1 MILRIALP
9 TPLHRLF
16 DYRLPV
22 TAATAIPAPGCRVRV
37 PFGNRELIGLVAEHA
52 EQSDM
57 PLAKLKPVLEILDP
71 QPVLD
76 PLLFDLGR
84 WAASYYQHPIGDAL
98 SQLLPVLLRQGR
110 PAEFVHATLW
120 RARAGASLERLSS
133 SAHRQREL
141 LQLLLDH
148 PQGIST
154 DAIRTEGA
162 QPRLLSALEQKGL
175 AESFEHQPQHQVT
188 ELSDQILLE
197 APLVLH
203 DEQAAAMAALEQAEG
218 FSPFLL
224 YGVTGSGKTEIY
236 LQAIERTLAAG
247 RQALVLVPEIG
258 LTPQTLARFRARFR
272 VPVHVLHSNLTD
284 RQRLDTWLHARSGRA
299 RIVIGT
305 RSAIFTPLKNPG
317 LIIVD
322 EEHDNS
328 FKQQDGFRYHARDLA
343 VVRANREQVPIILG
357 SATPALESL
366 QNAIDG
372 RYQLLRLTRRAGN
385 ARPPRFE
392 LLDIRQQ
399 PLDAGLS
406 QELMRRMHEH
416 LGRGTQVML
425 FLNRRGFSP
434 SLICDQCGT
443 VVDCTRCDAH
453 MTLHRHPPHL
463 HCHHCDRQ
471 TPIPRA
477 CAHCG
482 STRLKPL
489 GIGTERA
496 EDALRQHF
504 PDVPI
509 LRVDRDS
516 TARKQ
521 ALEKIM
527 AQVHSGAPC
536 ILLGTQMLAKG
547 HHFPRVT
554 LVAILDADA
563 GLFSADFRGMEKT
576 AQLIL
581 QVAGRAGRADHPGEV
596 LLQTLHAEHP
606 MLQTLIASDY
616 LAFARQE
623 MQPRRAAALPPFA
636 YHALIRAEATR
647 QGWAEQFLRELR
659 TQTLADQPLPTGLQI
674 IGPFPSPMEK
684 RGGLFRAQLLLTAR
698 ARGPLHALLAAL
710 VEQAQQHPQGRRV
723 RWTLDVDPVDN
734 Y

>member
-9 TPLHRLF
+9 IPLHQLF
-16 DYRLPV
+16 DYRPPLDGAP
-22 TAATAIPAPGCRVRV
+22 PLPGCRVRV
-37 PFGNRELIGLVAEHA
+37 PFGRRELIGLVVAPC

-57 PLAKLKPVLEILDP
+57 PLSRLKPVLEVLDR

-76 PLLFDLGR
+76 PGLLQFGL
-84 WAASYYQHPIGDAL
+84 WAAHYYQHPVGDAL
-98 SQLLPVLLRQGR
+98 SQLLPILLRQGR
-110 PAEFVHATLW
+110 AAEFAHATLW
-120 RARAGASLERLSS
+120 RAAPGATLDHLSS

-154 DAIRTEGA
+154 DGIRAEGG
-162 QPRLLSALEQKGL
+162 QPRLLATLGDKGL
-175 AESFEHQPQHQVT
+175 AEAFERQPKPAQAALT
-188 ELSDQILLE
+188 DQLLKQ
-197 APLVLH
+197 PHLTLH
-203 DEQAAAMAALEQAEG
+203 DEQARALQALEQAQG

-236 LQAIERTLAAG
+236 LQAIERTLQEG

-272 VPVHVLHSNLTD
+272 VPVHVLHSNLSD
-284 RQRLDTWLHARSGRA
+284 RERLDTWLHARAGTA
-299 RIVIGT
+299 RIIIGT
-305 RSAIFTPLKNPG
+305 RSAVFTPLARAG

-322 EEHDNS
+322 EEHDSS
-328 FKQQDGFRYHARDLA
+328 FKQQEGFRYHARDLA
-343 VVRANREQVPIILG
+343 VARANREGVPIILG

-366 QNAIDG
+366 HNATLG
-372 RYQLLRLTRRAGN
+372 RYRLLQLNQRAGK

-399 PLDAGLS
+399 PLEAGLS
-406 QELMRRMHEH
+406 QPLMQRMREH
-416 LGRGTQVML
+416 LDRGTQVLL

-453 MTLHRHPPHL
+453 MTLHRTPPHL

-477 CAHCG
+477 CAQCG

-496 EDALRQHF
+496 EDALAHHF
-504 PDVPI
+504 PDVPV

-521 ALEKIM
+521 SLEKIM
-527 AQVHSGAPC
+527 AQVHSGEPC

-596 LLQTLHAEHP
+596 VLQTLHADHP
-606 MLQTLIASDY
+606 MLQTLLRNDY
-616 LAFARQE
+616 LSFALQE
-623 MQPRRAAALPPFA
+623 LTQRRNAGLPPFA
-636 YHALIRAEATR
+636 HHALLRGEATR
-647 QGWAEQFLRELR
+647 QGWAEQFLRQLAAN
-659 TQTLADQPLPTGLQI
+659 TLEQFPLPSGVQL

-684 RGGLFRAQLLLTAR
+684 RGGLFRAQLLITAQ
-698 ARGPLHALLAAL
+698 ARGPLHALLDAL
-710 VEQAQQHPQGRRV
+710 IGQAQQHPQGRRV

-734 Y
+734 F

>member
-22 TAATAIPAPGCRVRV
+22 DPPADPPAPGCRVRV
-37 PFGNRELIGLVAEHA
+37 PFGNRELIGLIVEHS
-52 EQSDM
+52 EHSEM
-57 PLAKLKPVLEILDP
+57 PLTKLKPVLEILDRE
-71 QPVLD
+71 PVLD

-84 WAASYYQHPIGDAL
+84 WAARYYQHPIGDAL

-110 PAEFVHATLW
+110 AAEFAHATLW
-120 RARAGASLERLSS
+120 RASADASLERLSS

-154 DAIRTEGA
+154 DAIRAEGG
-162 QPRLLSALEQKGL
+162 QPRLLTTLEEKGL
-175 AESFEHQPQHQVT
+175 AESFAHHPQPANAALTEQV
-188 ELSDQILLE
+188 LQE
-197 APLVLH
+197 APLPLH
-203 DEQAAAMAALEQAEG
+203 DEQAAAMQALQAATG
-218 FSPFLL
+218 FTPFLL

-236 LQAIERTLAAG
+236 LQAIERTLMAG

-272 VPVHVLHSNLTD
+272 VPVHVLHSNLSD
-284 RQRLDTWLHARSGRA
+284 RERLDTWLHARHGSA

-322 EEHDNS
+322 EEHDAS

-343 VVRANREQVPIILG
+343 VVRANREGIPIILG

-366 QNAIDG
+366 HNAAEG
-372 RYQLLRLTRRAGN
+372 RYRLLRLSRRAGN
-385 ARPPRFE
+385 AKPPRFE

-406 QELMRRMHEH
+406 QELMRRMHDH

-434 SLICDQCGT
+434 SLICDQCGS

-453 MTLHRHPPHL
+453 MTLHRSPPHL

-477 CAHCG
+477 CAQCG
-482 STRLKPL
+482 STTLKPL

-496 EDALRQHF
+496 EDALQRHF
-504 PDVPI
+504 PDIPI

-521 ALEKIM
+521 SLERIM
-527 AQVHSGAPC
+527 AQVHSGEPC
-536 ILLGTQMLAKG
+536 ILIGTQMLAKG

-606 MLQTLIASDY
+606 MLQTLISSDY
-616 LAFARQE
+616 LTFAGQE
-623 MQPRRAAALPPFA
+623 MNLRRAGALPPFA
-636 YHALIRAEATR
+636 HHALLRAEATR
-647 QGWAEQFLRELR
+647 QGWAEQFLRELAA
-659 TQTLADQPLPTGLQI
+659 QTLQTRPLPPGVQT

-684 RGGLFRAQLLLTAR
+684 RGGLYRAQLLIAAR
-698 ARGPLHALLAAL
+698 SRGPLHALLAAL
-710 VEQAQQHPQGRRV
+710 IGQAQAHPQGRRV
-723 RWTLDVDPVDN
+723 RWTVDVDPVDN